1 MESKNLF
8 PHGAEKFIAFAIVIS
23 FVSGMVGGAVGSK
36 MNLQPNQNVKID
48 DNVKTIRLE
57 RSGSPSHQVP
67 GGLSFEQKTYVE
79 ESQSIVSIKK
89 VAPAVVSIVATQD
102 LKVYKNQPFPFLF
115 NSPFGD
121 ENFDGFPGFRFQVPN
136 NQQKKKEPEK
146 EGKDFEIRQQ
156 KIGGG
161 TGFIITADG
170 MVLTNRHV
178 IANDKV
184 EYTIVTNDGTEYDAD
199 VLSLDPLNDLGVVRM
214 VKKGEGSKKK
224 EQRTKLN
231 GLPVVEFGNS
241 ASLEIGQKVLAIG
254 YALGQYENTVTS
266 GIISG
271 KGREIT
277 AAGRLGSGAETL
289 SGLLQTDAAINPG
302 NSGGP
307 LINLSGQVI
316 GVNVAID
323 QTGSSIGFA
332 IPINEVKP
340 AVESVEKYGHI
351 VRATLGVR
359 HIILNKAR
367 ANELK
372 IDVDHGAL
380 LVGEEAKGEFAVIP
394 GSPADKAGLKIKDVI
409 LSIDGKNIT
418 VDNTLQ
424 AVVRN
429 KKPGDEITLKVWRSG
444 NTLTIKVKLEE
455 AKDEAAVRRGKA

>member
-8 PHGAEKFIAFAIVIS
+8 PHGAEKFIVFAIVIS
-23 FVSGMVGGAVGSK
+23 FIGGMVGGAVATRMTPLSNK
-36 MNLQPNQNVKID
+36 E
-48 DNVKTIRLE
+48 VKTAENIKNI
-57 RSGSPSHQVP
+57 
-67 GGLSFEQKTYVE
+67 EQKTYVE
-79 ESQSIVSIKK
+79 ESQSIAAIKK

-102 LKVYKNQPFPFLF
+102 LKVYKNQPFPFFF
-115 NSPFGD
+115 NSPFD
-121 ENFDGFPGFRFQVPN
+121 DQTFDGFPGFRFQLPN
-136 NQQKKKEPEK
+136 NQQKKKNAPEK

-170 MVLTNRHV
+170 LVLTNRHV
-178 IANDKV
+178 ISNDKV
-184 EYTIVTNDGTEYDAD
+184 EYTILTNDGTEYDAD
-199 VLSLDPLNDLGVVRM
+199 VLSLDPLNDLGVLQM
-214 VKKGEGSKKK
+214 VKKGQGSKKK
-224 EQRTKLN
+224 EQRAKLKDI
-231 GLPVVEFGNS
+231 PVVEFGNS
-241 ASLEIGQKVLAIG
+241 VSLEVGQKVLAIG
-254 YALGQYENTVTS
+254 YALGQYENTVTA

-277 AAGRLGSGAETL
+277 AADRMGSGAETL

-307 LINLSGQVI
+307 LINLAGQVI

-340 AVESVEKYGHI
+340 IVESVQKYGHI

-367 ANELK
+367 AKELK

-394 GSPADKAGLKIKDVI
+394 GSPADKAGLKMKDVI
-409 LSIDGKNIT
+409 LSVDGKDIT

-424 AVVRN
+424 AIVRN

-455 AKDEAAVRRGKA
+455 AKDEAALRREKA